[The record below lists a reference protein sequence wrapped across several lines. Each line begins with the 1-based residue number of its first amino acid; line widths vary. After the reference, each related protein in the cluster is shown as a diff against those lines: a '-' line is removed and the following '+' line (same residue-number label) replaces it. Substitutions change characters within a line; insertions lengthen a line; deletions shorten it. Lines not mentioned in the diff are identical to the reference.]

1 MNIMLTGAT
10 GFIGSEL
17 VTKLCEQG
25 NCLHVLCRSSSN
37 AEHLIKPNIKLFR
50 GDILDPQ
57 SIAKCMDGCEQI
69 YHLAAYAKNYAK
81 SPSTFFKYN
90 EDAVRTILSL
100 SLKHKVKKILVMST
114 SMTFGPSNNY
124 PVNEKSTRTMQPLT
138 FYEASKIRAEKTIS
152 AFLGKGLEIIT
163 VNPTRL
169 FGPGLITE
177 GNSVTKMIQLYLSGK
192 FRLILGSGNAIGNYA
207 FISDVVDGCI
217 NAMNK
222 GRDAEKYILGG
233 ENLSYNKFFYVVREL
248 SRKKYRMIH
257 VPVKAGLLLGSIE
270 ELLSKIS
277 NHYPQITPAWVR
289 TFALDWAF
297 SSEKAIS
304 EIDYRITPFNKAL
317 SETLSWIYLN
327 NKNGR

>member
-1 MNIMLTGAT
+1 MKIMITGAT

-17 VTKLCEQG
+17 IKKLTDQG
-25 NCLHVLCRSSSN
+25 NYIHALCRSSSN
-37 AEHLIKPNIKLFR
+37 VEHLLKPNIKLFL
-50 GDILDPQ
+50 GDILDQQ
-57 SIAKCMDGCEQI
+57 SIANCMDGCEQI

-81 SPSTFFKYN
+81 SPNTFFDSN
-90 EDAVRTILSL
+90 NNAVRMILNL
-100 SLKHKVKKILVMST
+100 ALEKKVKKVLVMST
-114 SMTFGPSNNY
+114 SMTFGPSNHHA
-124 PVNEKSTRTMQPLT
+124 VNEDSTRSIQPLT
-138 FYEASKIRAEKTIS
+138 FYEASKIEAEKTVS
-152 AFLGKGLEIIT
+152 DFLGKGLEIVI

-192 FRLILGSGNAIGNYA
+192 FRLILGDGNSVGNYA

-222 GRDAEKYILGG
+222 GRDGARYILGG
-233 ENLSYNKFFYVVREL
+233 ENLSYNQFFAGLKDL
-248 SRKKYRMIH
+248 SGKKYRMIH
-257 VPVKAGLLLGSIE
+257 VPVKAGLLLGEAE
-270 ELLSKIS
+270 ELLAKIS
-277 NHYPQITPAWVR
+277 NHYPKITPDWVK

-297 SSEKAIS
+297 SSDKAVD
-304 EIDYRITPFNKAL
+304 EIEYRITPFTNAL